1 MLDARSPLG
10 GAAFDADGISLRE
23 APDFTLTLYAGSAI
37 SLRREVGE
45 MPDFGH
51 SLQANRN
58 TFFRTGPN
66 QVLVLGPVIETRN
79 CAATPLSS
87 GRARIEVTGPKAS
100 LLLGAV
106 AAIDFSPAA
115 FGVNAFAQTAIH
127 HTPVLIHALPGG
139 VYHIYG
145 LRTFAQDLWDW
156 LVDAAAGL
164 R

>member
-1 MLDARSPLG
+1 
-10 GAAFDADGISLRE
+10 
-23 APDFTLTLYAGSAI
+23 
-37 SLRREVGE
+37 
-45 MPDFGH
+45 
-51 SLQANRN
+51 ANRN
-58 TFFRTGPN
+58 TFFRNGPN

-79 CAATPLSS
+79 CASTSLSS

-106 AAIDFSPAA
+106 AATDFSPAA

-127 HTPVLIHALPGG
+127 HTPVLIHALPDGI
-139 VYHIYG
+139 YHIYG
-145 LRTFAQDLWDW
+145 LRTFAQNLWDW

>member
-10 GAAFDADGISLRE
+10 GAAFDAEGISLRE

-37 SLRREVGE
+37 SLHREVGE
-45 MPDFGH
+45 VPDFGH
-51 SLQANRN
+51 SLRANKN
-58 TFFRTGPN
+58 TFFRLAPN

-87 GRARIEVTGPKAS
+87 ARSRIEVSGPKAQA
-100 LLLGAV
+100 LLSAV
-106 AAIDFSPAA
+106 AAIDFSLVA
-115 FGVNAFAQTAIH
+115 FGVNAFAQTGIH
-127 HTPVLIHALPGG
+127 HTPVLIHALSSG

-145 LRTFAQDLWDW
+145 LRTFSQSLWDW

>member
-10 GAAFDADGISLRE
+10 GAAFDAEGISLRE
-23 APDFTLTLYAGSAI
+23 APDFTLTLYAGSAV
-37 SLRREVGE
+37 SLHREVGE
-45 MPDFGH
+45 VPDFGH
-51 SLQANRN
+51 SLRANKN

-87 GRARIEVTGPKAS
+87 GRARIELTGPKAPA
-100 LLLGAV
+100 LLSAMAAV
-106 AAIDFSPAA
+106 DFSKAA

-127 HTPVLIHALPGG
+127 HTPVLVHALPNG

-145 LRTFAQDLWDW
+145 LRSFAQNLWDW